1 VAIYHL
7 SVKCMNRSR
16 GQSATAAAAY
26 RSALKI
32 RDERTGELHDY
43 SRKGGVLHRELI
55 VPDGSPAWARECERL
70 WNTAE
75 AAEHRNV
82 AREFEIA
89 LPAELKGT
97 AGAPRG
103 RLRA

>member
-1 VAIYHL
+1 MAIYHL
-7 SVKCMNRSR
+7 TVKCMSRSH

-55 VPDGSPAWARECERL
+55 VPAGAPDWARQRERL
-70 WNTAE
+70 WN
-75 AAEHRNV
+75 AAEV
-82 AREFEIA
+82 AE
-89 LPAELKGT
+89 T
-97 AGAPRG
+97 
-103 RLRA
+103 